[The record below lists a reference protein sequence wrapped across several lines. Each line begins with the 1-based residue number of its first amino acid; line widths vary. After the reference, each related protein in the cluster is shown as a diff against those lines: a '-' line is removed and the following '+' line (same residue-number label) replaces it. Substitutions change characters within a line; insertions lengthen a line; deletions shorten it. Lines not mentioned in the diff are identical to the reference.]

1 MADHIIK
8 ETFILT
14 LTYEMSV
21 NTDTGELLETR
32 LIDRSVNKSDI
43 KPSKSVSKK
52 KVTKDEDPEPKLFLE
67 DNKFRL
73 NSAALELLKID
84 VEEGVKLDIRYEN
97 NNGRSI
103 PILGIEEIF
112 GSKGGNKLT
121 KSGTVAF
128 RGVKNEELSKY
139 GREFTVIPHT
149 NKIGLFILSSGE
161 QVQEVQEDET
171 IRIEEEDANLSFDD
185 LDLTKLTEDT
195 DATITEID
203 SNFFKL

>member
-14 LTYEMSV
+14 LTYEMSI

-32 LIDRSVNKSDI
+32 LVNRNVDKSDI
-43 KPSKSVSKK
+43 KPSKSISKK

-73 NSAALELLKID
+73 NSAALDLMGID
-84 VEEGVKLDIRYEN
+84 VESGVKLDIRYEN

-103 PILGIEEIF
+103 PILGIEEVF

-121 KSGTVAF
+121 KTGTVAF

-139 GREFTVIPHT
+139 GREFSVIPHAG
-149 NKIGLFILSSGE
+149 KPGLFILSSGE
-161 QVQEVQEDET
+161 SVQEIVEDKT
-171 IRIEEEDANLSFDD
+171 IRIEEEDSDILFD
-185 LDLTKLTEDT
+185 LDLEALTEDK
-195 DATITEID
+195 DANITEID

>member
-21 NTDTGELLETR
+21 NTNTGEVLETR
-32 LIDRSVNKSDI
+32 LIDRSVGKSDL
-43 KPSKSVSKK
+43 KPLKTTSKR
-52 KVTKDEDPEPKLFLE
+52 KVVKDEDTEPKLFLE

-73 NSAALELLKID
+73 NSAALSLMGVD
-84 VEEGVKLDIRYEN
+84 VESGVKLDIRYEN
-97 NNGRSI
+97 NSGKSV
-103 PILGIEEIF
+103 PILGAEEVF

-121 KSGTVAF
+121 KTGTVAF

-139 GREFTVIPHT
+139 GKEFSVIPHT
-149 NKIGLFILSSGE
+149 GKPGLFILSSGE
-161 QVQEVQEDET
+161 EVPEVLEDET
-171 IRIEEEDANLSFDD
+171 IKIEEEDSDFSFDD
-185 LDLTKLTEDT
+185 LDLTKLTEDE
-195 DATITEID
+195 DANITEID